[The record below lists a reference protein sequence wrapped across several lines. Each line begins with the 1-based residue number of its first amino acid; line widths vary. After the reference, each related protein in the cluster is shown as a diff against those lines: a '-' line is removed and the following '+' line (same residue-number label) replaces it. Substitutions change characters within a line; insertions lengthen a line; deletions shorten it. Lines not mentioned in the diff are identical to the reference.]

1 MRALK
6 QNPPGLVKA
15 NQRKMKLGRQLI
27 VANCALRR
35 GCARRSLFD
44 VTAVSE
50 TAL

>member
-27 VANCALRR
+27 VADRALRR
-35 GCARRSLFD
+35 GCAQRSLFD
-44 VTAVSE
+44 VSPVSE
-50 TAL
+50 SAL